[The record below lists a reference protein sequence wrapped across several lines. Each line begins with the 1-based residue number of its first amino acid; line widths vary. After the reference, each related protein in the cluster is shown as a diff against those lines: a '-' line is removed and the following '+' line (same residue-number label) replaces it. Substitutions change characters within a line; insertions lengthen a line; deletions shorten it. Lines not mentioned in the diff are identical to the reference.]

1 MKDKNVGGG
10 GNKKFHFTTIFITT
24 HLLMNINKNVTN
36 PNTIPMKNKLLSL
49 CLLALLFLPFQSN
62 CQEVNETIGTEA
74 SIRTPENTSQ
84 IDEGEDLFPLTR
96 SQNKQI
102 RKLLYKMDRCQR
114 SIDKIHFRATLQD
127 LRLAHIYYRDF
138 EDGYD
143 IWTLKSMSLTD
154 EKSNKKI
161 EKLMVKKK
169 KFMTEI
175 NKITG
180 HEVLEVL
187 YD

>member
-1 MKDKNVGGG
+1 
-10 GNKKFHFTTIFITT
+10 
-24 HLLMNINKNVTN
+24 MNINKIVTILN
-36 PNTIPMKNKLLSL
+36 ITPMKNKLLTL
-49 CLLALLFLPFQSN
+49 CLLALLFLPFQSK
-62 CQEVNETIGTEA
+62 CQEVNETVGTEA
-74 SIRTPENTSQ
+74 SIRTPEDSSQ
-84 IDEGEDLFPLTR
+84 IDDGEDLFPLTK

-114 SIDKIHFRATLQD
+114 SIDKILFRATLQD
-127 LRLAHIYYRDF
+127 LRLAHTYYRDF

-143 IWTLKSMSLTD
+143 IWVLKSVSSTD

-180 HEVLEVL
+180 HEVMPLNF
-187 YD
+187 

>member
-1 MKDKNVGGG
+1 M
-10 GNKKFHFTTIFITT
+10 
-24 HLLMNINKNVTN
+24 
-36 PNTIPMKNKLLSL
+36 
-49 CLLALLFLPFQSN
+49 
-62 CQEVNETIGTEA
+62 
-74 SIRTPENTSQ
+74 
-84 IDEGEDLFPLTR
+84 
-96 SQNKQI
+96 
-102 RKLLYKMDRCQR
+102 YRCQR

-143 IWTLKSMSLTD
+143 IWTLKSMSSTD

>member
-1 MKDKNVGGG
+1 MVIFYKN
-10 GNKKFHFTTIFITT
+10 FHFTTIFIII

-36 PNTIPMKNKLLSL
+36 PNTIPMKNKLLTL
-49 CLLALLFLPFQSN
+49 CLLAALFLPFQSN
-62 CQEVNETIGTEA
+62 CQEVNETVGTEA
-74 SIRTPENTSQ
+74 SIRTPEDSSQ
-84 IDEGEDLFPLTR
+84 IDDGEDLFPLTK

-114 SIDKIHFRATLQD
+114 SIDKILFRATLQD
-127 LRLAHIYYRDF
+127 LRLAHTYYRDF

-143 IWTLKSMSLTD
+143 IWTLKSMSSTD
-154 EKSNKKI
+154 EKNNKKI

-180 HEVLEVL
+180 HEVLEVKF
-187 YD
+187 D

>member
-1 MKDKNVGGG
+1 
-10 GNKKFHFTTIFITT
+10 
-24 HLLMNINKNVTN
+24 
-36 PNTIPMKNKLLSL
+36 
-49 CLLALLFLPFQSN
+49 
-62 CQEVNETIGTEA
+62 
-74 SIRTPENTSQ
+74 
-84 IDEGEDLFPLTR
+84 
-96 SQNKQI
+96 
-102 RKLLYKMDRCQR
+102 
-114 SIDKIHFRATLQD
+114 
-127 LRLAHIYYRDF
+127 
-138 EDGYD
+138 
-143 IWTLKSMSLTD
+143 MSSTD

>member
-1 MKDKNVGGG
+1 MIFYKN
-10 GNKKFHFTTIFITT
+10 FHFTTIFITT

-49 CLLALLFLPFQSN
+49 CLLAALFLPFQSI
-62 CQEVNETIGTEA
+62 CQVVNETVGTEA
-74 SIRTPENTSQ
+74 SIRTPEDSSQ
-84 IDEGEDLFPLTR
+84 IDEGEDLFPLTK

-114 SIDKIHFRATLQD
+114 SIDKIYFRATLQD

-143 IWTLKSMSLTD
+143 IWTLKSMSSTD

-161 EKLMVKKK
+161 RKLISKKNK
-169 KFMTEI
+169 IMTEI

-180 HEVLEVL
+180 HEVLQPIL
-187 YD
+187 

>member
-1 MKDKNVGGG
+1 
-10 GNKKFHFTTIFITT
+10 
-24 HLLMNINKNVTN
+24 MNINKNVTN

-138 EDGYD
+138 EE
-143 IWTLKSMSLTD
+143 SMSSTD

>member
-1 MKDKNVGGG
+1 
-10 GNKKFHFTTIFITT
+10 
-24 HLLMNINKNVTN
+24 MNINKIVTILN
-36 PNTIPMKNKLLSL
+36 ITPMKNKLLPL

-62 CQEVNETIGTEA
+62 CQEVNETVGTEA
-74 SIRTPENTSQ
+74 SIRTSENTSQ
-84 IDEGEDLFPLTR
+84 IDEGEDLFPLTK

-102 RKLLYKMDRCQR
+102 RKLLYKMERCQR

-143 IWTLKSMSLTD
+143 IWKLKSMSSTD